1 MMTGA
6 PGDEAARLKRV
17 SMSEGPK
24 PFSSDWYTK
33 PAEPRP
39 PRQRRHF
46 PRAVDIVLAVG
57 KKLPGERA
65 LGVMLVFLLVFSS
78 MWLAGPRSD
87 AHVEVSPD
95 IAVETPI
102 PSGDFATS
110 TEEGGSTSSI
120 STDTLEVADGSAAS
134 TEKQE
139 KTAPKLE
146 LQATEPPSTANGLLP
161 GHRILT
167 FYGFPGNDKMG
178 ILGEYDKETALAK
191 LKEQAAAYE
200 AADPSTPVLLA
211 FEVIASVG
219 QKEPMADGSYL
230 LDAPS
235 SLLDDY
241 ADFCEKNGILLF
253 LDVQIGRRTVET
265 DTHGLEKWLAKPF
278 VHLAIDPEFAMK
290 EGQIPGEHIG
300 QVDASDVTATQHWLV
315 ELSQKYGIPPKVLV
329 VHQFHDGM
337 IANKDKLAPVPGV
350 QLVIDADGWGPP
362 DQKRGT
368 YAFVNGTRQIEYDGI
383 KLFYKQ
389 DDPIMTPEE
398 IVELSPVPL
407 FVIYQ

>member
-1 MMTGA
+1 
-6 PGDEAARLKRV
+6 
-17 SMSEGPK
+17 MSEGPK
-24 PFSSDWYTK
+24 PFSTAWYTN
-33 PAEPRP
+33 PGEPEPKRP
-39 PRQRRHF
+39 RRHY

-65 LGVMLVFLLVFSS
+65 LGVILVFVLVISS
-78 MWLAGPRSD
+78 MWMAGPRSD
-87 AHVEVSPD
+87 AHIETSPD
-95 IAVETPI
+95 IAVVTPI
-102 PSGDFATS
+102 PSDEFATS
-110 TEEGGSTSSI
+110 GAGAGTTSSSI
-120 STDTLEVADGSAAS
+120 STDTLEVAEGGANAS
-134 TEKQE
+134 TAQQQD

-146 LQATEPPSTANGLLP
+146 LQATKPPSTANGLLP
-161 GHRILT
+161 SHRILT

-191 LKEQAAAYE
+191 LREQAAAYE
-200 AADPSTPVLLA
+200 AADPSTPVLIA

-230 LDAPS
+230 LDAS
-235 SLLDDY
+235 SELLDEY
-241 ADFCEKNGILLF
+241 ADFCEANGILLF

-278 VHLAIDPEFAMK
+278 VHLAIDPEFAMA

-300 QVDASDVTATQHWLV
+300 QVDASDVTATQNWLV
-315 ELSQKYGIPPKVLV
+315 ELAKQYNIPPKVLV

-337 IANKDKLAPVPGV
+337 IENKDKIAPVPGV

-362 DQKRGT
+362 DQKKST
-368 YAFVNGTRQIEYDGI
+368 YAFVNGAQQIEYDGI
-383 KLFYKQ
+383 KLFYRQ

-398 IVELSPVPL
+398 VVQLSPVPL
-407 FVIYQ
+407 LVIYQ

>member
-1 MMTGA
+1 
-6 PGDEAARLKRV
+6 
-17 SMSEGPK
+17 MSEGPK

-33 PAEPRP
+33 PSEPERKRP
-39 PRQRRHF
+39 RRHF

-65 LGVMLVFLLVFSS
+65 LGVMLVFVLVFSS
-78 MWLAGPRSD
+78 MWMAGPRSD
-87 AHVEVSPD
+87 AHIDASSDV
-95 IAVETPI
+95 AVETPI
-102 PSGDFATS
+102 PSGEFAAAS
-110 TEEGGSTSSI
+110 DDGGSTSTI
-120 STDTLEVADGSAAS
+120 STDTLQVAEGNAAPAA
-134 TEKQE
+134 TESEQG

-167 FYGFPGNDKMG
+167 FYGFPGNDNMG

-200 AADPSTPVLLA
+200 AADPATPVLIA

-219 QKEPMADGSYL
+219 QQEPMADGSYL

-235 SLLDDY
+235 DLLDEY

-278 VHLAIDPEFAMK
+278 VHLAIDPEFAMR

-300 QVDASDVTATQHWLV
+300 QVDASDVTATQNWLV
-315 ELSQKYGIPPKVLV
+315 QLSQKYNIPPKVLV

-337 IANKDKLAPVPGV
+337 IENKDKIAPVPGV

-362 DQKRGT
+362 DQKKST
-368 YAFVNGTRQIEYDGI
+368 YAFVNGAQQIEYDGI

-398 IVELSPVPL
+398 IVDLDPVPL
-407 FVIYQ
+407 LVIYQ